1 MTTYGVQDVFRIGPG
16 RLTAGLDSSPRLDYD
31 THRRVHGHMP
41 RLPIDD
47 LIALAELG
55 DLRGR
60 GGAGFPFARKLRAVI
75 DSAGRRGAPITVV
88 VNATEG
94 EPAAHKDKVLLT
106 RAPHLILDGA
116 DLVARALSA
125 VEIVV
130 GVAHGG
136 PGERS
141 LLNAIHERG
150 MTDTVRVVRMP
161 DRFISGEGG
170 ALVRGINGERP
181 IPPGRKVRSSDSG
194 VGGMPTM
201 LSNAETYAQLALMAM
216 LGVDMYSSVGLASE
230 PGTVLLSVTGS
241 ARRPAV
247 VETPTGVRLREVLDL
262 CDATVGQGVL
272 LGGYHGKWMSA
283 EAVERAEVS
292 RAGFEALG
300 GALGAGIV
308 VPLGWDSCPLGETAR
323 VARYMAGQSAG
334 QCGPCYM
341 GLPDL
346 AQAFGA
352 LADGTGHIE
361 AVQRAAATMRGR
373 GACGH
378 PDGTARF
385 VLSAIDVFAEDIM
398 THAAYGTCGMPVR
411 GVLPLPAEP
420 SSRAAEAQ
428 LILDWARCEGHGL
441 CSLVIPELIRLDQHG
456 YPVVSTASVPGRLE
470 GDARRAIEMCPAL
483 ALRLT
488 PAPTESRR

>member
-1 MTTYGVQDVFRIGPG
+1 MTTYGVLDVYRIGPG
-16 RLTAGLDSSPRLDYD
+16 RLTAGLDASPRLDYD

-60 GGAGFPFARKLRAVI
+60 GGAGFPFARKLRAVV

-94 EPAAHKDKVLLT
+94 EPAAHKDKVLLS

-150 MTDTVRVVRMP
+150 ITDAVRVVRMP

-181 IPPGRKVRSSDSG
+181 IPPGRKVRAADRG
-194 VGGMPTM
+194 VGGMPTL
-201 LSNAETYAQLALMAM
+201 LSNAETYAQLALLAM
-216 LGVDMYSSVGLASE
+216 LGVDMYSSVGMPSE
-230 PGTVLLSVTGS
+230 PGTVMLSVTGS

-247 VETPTGVRLREVLDL
+247 VETPTGVRLREILDL

-272 LGGYHGKWMSA
+272 VGGYHGKWMSA
-283 EAVERAEVS
+283 EAAERAEVS

-308 VPLGWDSCPLGETAR
+308 IPLGWESCPLGETAR

-352 LADGTGHIE
+352 LADGHGHID

-378 PDGTARF
+378 PDGTSRF
-385 VLSAIDVFAEDIM
+385 VLSAIDVFAEDVM
-398 THAAYGTCGMPVR
+398 THSAYGTCGLPTR
-411 GVLPLPAEP
+411 GVLPLPDEP
-420 SSRAAEAQ
+420 LSRAAEAQ
-428 LILDWARCEGHGL
+428 LILDWSRCEGHGL
-441 CSLVIPELIRLDQHG
+441 CSLVVPELIKLDTHG
-456 YPVVSTASVPGRLE
+456 YPVVSTASVPARLE
-470 GDARRAIEMCPAL
+470 GEARRAIEMCPAL

>member
-1 MTTYGVQDVFRIGPG
+1 M
-16 RLTAGLDSSPRLDYD
+16 
-31 THRRVHGHMP
+31 
-41 RLPIDD
+41 
-47 LIALAELG
+47 
-55 DLRGR
+55 
-60 GGAGFPFARKLRAVI
+60 
-75 DSAGRRGAPITVV
+75 
-88 VNATEG
+88 
-94 EPAAHKDKVLLT
+94 
-106 RAPHLILDGA
+106 
-116 DLVARALSA
+116 
-125 VEIVV
+125 
-130 GVAHGG
+130 
-136 PGERS
+136 
-141 LLNAIHERG
+141 
-150 MTDTVRVVRMP
+150 
-161 DRFISGEGG
+161 
-170 ALVRGINGERP
+170 
-181 IPPGRKVRSSDSG
+181 
-194 VGGMPTM
+194 
-201 LSNAETYAQLALMAM
+201 
-216 LGVDMYSSVGLASE
+216 
-230 PGTVLLSVTGS
+230 
-241 ARRPAV
+241 
-247 VETPTGVRLREVLDL
+247 ETPTGVRLREVLDL

-272 LGGYHGKWMSA
+272 LGGYHGKWMSP

-361 AVQRAAATMRGR
+361 AVQRAAATMKGR

-398 THAAYGTCGMPVR
+398 THAAYGTCGAPVR

-420 SSRAAEAQ
+420 SFRAAEAQ
-428 LILDWARCEGHGL
+428 LILDWSRCEGHGL
-441 CSLVIPELIRLDQHG
+441 CSEVIPELIRLDQHG

>member
-1 MTTYGVQDVFRIGPG
+1 MTGPGVPEVFRIGPG
-16 RLTAGLDSSPRLDYD
+16 RLTAGLDRSLRLDYD
-31 THRRVHGHMP
+31 THRRVHGRLP
-41 RLPIDD
+41 RLPVDD

-75 DSAGRRGAPITVV
+75 DAAGRRGAPITVV

-94 EPAAHKDKVLLT
+94 EPAAAKDKVLLT

-116 DLVARALSA
+116 DLVARALDA
-125 VEIVV
+125 REIVV

-141 LLNAIHERG
+141 LLNAVHERG

-170 ALVRGINGERP
+170 ALVAGINGERP
-181 IPPGRKVRSSDSG
+181 IPPGRKVRASEMG

-201 LSNAETYAQLALMAM
+201 LSNAETYAQLALLAM
-216 LGVDMYSSVGLASE
+216 LGVDLYSSVGTPLE
-230 PGTVLLSVTGS
+230 PGTVLLSVGGS

-262 CDATVGQGVL
+262 CDAVVGKGVL
-272 LGGYHGKWMSA
+272 LGGYHGTWMSA
-283 EAVERAEVS
+283 ESAERAEVS

-308 VPLGWDSCPLGETAR
+308 IPLGEGSCPLGETAR
-323 VARYMAGQSAG
+323 VARYMAEQSAG

-346 AQAFGA
+346 ARAFGA
-352 LADGTGHIE
+352 LADGDGHIE
-361 AVQRAAATMRGR
+361 AVKRAAEIIRGR

-385 VLSAIDVFAEDIM
+385 VLSAVGVFAEDVM
-398 THAAYGTCGMPVR
+398 THAAYGTCGLPVR
-411 GVLPLPAEP
+411 GVLPLPQEN
-420 SSRAAEAQ
+420 RAKAQEAQ
-428 LILDWARCEGHGL
+428 LTVDWSRCEGHGL
-441 CSLVIPELIRLDQHG
+441 CAHVVPELISLDQHG
-456 YPVVSTASVPGRLE
+456 YPVVSTASVPFRLE

-483 ALRLT
+483 ALRLA
-488 PAPTESRR
+488 PAPAEARR